1 MSNTETNNLIKF
13 PKRKLIEIILSQI
26 GIIKELQT
34 QVGALQTEVG
44 ILKKDSSNS
53 SKPPSS
59 DMNNVPKRNQSL
71 RQKSD
76 KKSGGQNGHKG
87 ITRGQSDHPDK
98 IISCRPFKCAHCGK
112 DLSDQEGKVI
122 ARKQEIDV
130 PPIKPE
136 ITEYQQEEIKCI
148 CGHCNKGEFPEHIK
162 SPMQIGQNL
171 KSFIVYL
178 NASHY
183 LPYKRLTQL
192 VKDLLNFP
200 LSEGTIENAL
210 NHFEKKANPFYS
222 QILEDIKKGS
232 WTGGDETGSKV
243 DKKKWWQWVWQNTTG
258 SFYVIENSRGYKVV
272 EKYFGTDY
280 AGTLIH
286 DCWSAQ
292 NNTIA
297 GAHQLCHPH
306 LLRDLIFC
314 MEIEKSGWAHK
325 AKQFLLKSEKA
336 RDTIW
341 KEDFSLE
348 LREKIIQDYQDK
360 LDGLIKESVI
370 GAESKRL
377 QKRFRNHREK
387 ILCFMNGPDIP
398 WHNNSSERAIRNSK
412 LHQKISGCFRSVK
425 GAKRR
430 SVTLS
435 IIETCKK
442 RNLNILNSLQ
452 QIFQGSFSW

>member
-13 PKRKLIEIILSQI
+13 PKRKLVEIVLSQVE
-26 GIIKELQT
+26 IIKELQ
-34 QVGALQTEVG
+34 AE
-44 ILKKDSSNS
+44 INALKKDSSNS

-59 DMNNVPKRNQSL
+59 DINNIPKKNQSL

-76 KKSGGQNGHKG
+76 RKSGGQNGHKG

-98 IISCRPFKCAHCGK
+98 IVSLKPLKCAHCGK
-112 DLSDQEGKVI
+112 DLSNIHGKII
-122 ARKQEIDV
+122 ARKQEIDI

-136 ITEYQQEEIKCI
+136 ITEYQQEEIKCT

-178 NASHY
+178 NTAHY

-192 VKDLLNFP
+192 VKDLLNFH
-200 LSEGTIENAL
+200 LNKVTIENAL
-210 NHFEKKANPFYS
+210 ELFESKSISFCG
-222 QILEDIKKGS
+222 QILEDIKKEK
-232 WTGGDETGSKV
+232 WTGGDETGTKV
-243 DKKKWWQWVWQNTTG
+243 DTKKWWQWVWQNKTG
-258 SFYVIENSRGYKVV
+258 SFYAIEDSRGYKIV

-280 AGTLIH
+280 TGTLIH

-292 NNTIA
+292 NNTMA

-314 MEIEKSGWAHK
+314 MEIEKSRWAYK
-325 AKQFLLKSEKA
+325 AKQLLLNSEKA
-336 RDTIW
+336 RDIIW
-341 KEDFSLE
+341 EEDFNPN
-348 LREKIIQDYQDK
+348 LREKIIQEYQDK
-360 LDGLIKESVI
+360 LDDLIKENVA
-370 GAESKRL
+370 GAERKRL
-377 QKRFRNHREK
+377 QKRFKKHREK
-387 ILCFMNGPDIP
+387 ILCFMNDPDIP

-412 LHQKISGCFRSVK
+412 LHQKISGCFRSIK

-430 SVTLS
+430 SVILS

-442 RNLNILNSLQ
+442 RNLNILDSLQ
-452 QIFQGSFSW
+452 RILQGNFCWGT